1 MAKKKTEESEALAVS
16 ENGRS
21 QIDRDKSMQR
31 LGAAWYA
38 GHIHNQTKSDL
49 VRFCQTVR
57 DEKSFLDY
65 GFPNFDGW
73 LDSPMSPFPRTT
85 FYREE
90 KLFLSEGTDNYDLY
104 NELGVPARVRQQLP
118 PGEVEVDGDEVVI
131 GGDTRY
137 PLGDPAI
144 KNVITQLVKDK
155 LEAEQRVVA
164 AAEEILGLTE
174 IKGKYKTL
182 CAEVDEAN
190 EKPPYVTAYLNTV
203 EALLTFVAEVDELPD
218 EMKANRAENDLDHI
232 GELMNQLSRAYGE
245 GDFTAKRRSAAG
257 AR

>member
-1 MAKKKTEESEALAVS
+1 MAKKKNNGEEALAVS

-73 LDSPMSPFPRTT
+73 LDSPMSPFPHST
-85 FYREE
+85 FRREE
-90 KLFLSEGTDNYDLY
+90 KLFLSEGVEQYDLY

-144 KNVITQLVKDK
+144 KNIITQLVKDK
-155 LEAEQRVVA
+155 IEAEQKVTA
-164 AAEEILGLTE
+164 AGEEVERLRG
-174 IKGKYKTL
+174 YKKQYDKL
-182 CAEVDEAN
+182 RYEVDEAA
-190 EKPPYVTAYLNTV
+190 EEPEFVTAMMQFIKAFMTLI
-203 EALLTFVAEVDELPD
+203 AEVNALPGD
-218 EMKANRAENDLDHI
+218 MKAERAEDDLDHI
-232 GELMNQLSRAYGE
+232 GELMDQLSRAFGE
-245 GDFTAKRRSAAG
+245 GSYTPKRFAA
-257 AR
+257 AQRR